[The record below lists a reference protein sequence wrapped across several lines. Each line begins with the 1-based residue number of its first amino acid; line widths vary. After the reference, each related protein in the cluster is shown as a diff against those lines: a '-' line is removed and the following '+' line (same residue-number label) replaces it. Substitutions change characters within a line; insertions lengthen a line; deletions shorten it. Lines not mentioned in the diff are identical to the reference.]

1 MLWMAP
7 RLGFAGPRIYG
18 VSMDTLSPALDNP
31 RMTNWD
37 DYDLF
42 CHVVEHG
49 NFSAAARALDRPKSS
64 LSAAVIRLET
74 ALQARLLERTTRKL
88 RMTEAGESLFHG
100 MGPLFAALREAH
112 LAALEQRQGVSGTLR
127 IASPYEFS
135 AEHLAPVLCA
145 MMGRYRQLRI
155 ELDVHH
161 ASLNPLDHGY
171 DLAFAM
177 LESSLPASTIVV
189 RRVVSLERR
198 LYATPELIKA
208 HRNPSTPR
216 QLAQMPLLVGL
227 HDTEWRFKGPDG
239 GTERLPIQSPRL
251 ISANADVRLQ
261 AAIAGLGVFR
271 VAEPFATPAIGAGL
285 LQPVLPDYSCDPLR
299 VYALL
304 PAKRLM
310 PEKVRLF
317 LEMLEQQ
324 VHLDTAGRGS
334 LMGWSSRRLIG
345 AAPEAATG

>member
-1 MLWMAP
+1 MAP
-7 RLGFAGPRIYG
+7 RLGFASPGIYG
-18 VSMDTLSPALDNP
+18 VSVDTLSPALDNRP
-31 RMTNWD
+31 MTSNWD

-74 ALQARLLERTTRKL
+74 SLQARLLERTTRRL
-88 RMTEAGESLFHG
+88 RMTEAGEALFHG

-127 IASPYEFS
+127 IAAPYEFG
-135 AEHLAPVLCA
+135 AEHLAPVVCA
-145 MMGRYRQLRI
+145 MMERYRQLRI

-161 ASLNPLDHGY
+161 ASLNPLEQGH

-177 LESSLPASTIVV
+177 LESALPASTIVV
-189 RRVVSLERR
+189 RRVMSLERK
-198 LYATPELIKA
+198 LYAAPALIKA
-208 HRNPSTPR
+208 HRSPATPR
-216 QLAQMPLLVGL
+216 QLAKMPMLAGL
-227 HDTEWRFKGPDG
+227 SDTEWRFRGPDG
-239 GTERLPIQSPRL
+239 GTESITLQSPRL
-251 ISANADVRLQ
+251 VSGNADVRLQ
-261 AAIAGLGVFR
+261 AAIAGHGVLR

-285 LQPVLPDYSCDPLR
+285 LQRLLPDYSCDPLR

-317 LEMLEQQ
+317 LETLEQQ
-324 VHLDTAGRGS
+324 VRQDVTGRGS
-334 LMGWSSRRLIG
+334 LMGWTSRRLIG
-345 AAPEAATG
+345 AAPEAATR